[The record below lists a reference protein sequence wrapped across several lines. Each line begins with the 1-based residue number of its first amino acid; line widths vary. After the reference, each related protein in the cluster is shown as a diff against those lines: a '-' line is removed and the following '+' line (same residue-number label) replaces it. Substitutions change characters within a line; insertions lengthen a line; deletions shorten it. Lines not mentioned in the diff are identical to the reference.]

1 MRTYVYVALAGC
13 LALSCSKTKP
23 GETAYDQ
30 RYPRSGAYQTGA
42 YQTDEE
48 QQMRPASGVV
58 YEKETVIEEYNANE
72 PSDPLA
78 QPVEQGTSVDDQR
91 TTEKIRMALE
101 QDDTLSNEAKNVKVI
116 TLHQKVTLRGPVPS
130 MDEAQRIEAHAK
142 TVAGADNVYN
152 QLSIKKPQ

>member
-1 MRTYVYVALAGC
+1 MRTYAYVALAGC

-30 RYPRSGAYQTGA
+30 SYPRSGAYQTGA
-42 YQTDEE
+42 HQVDEE

-78 QPVEQGTSVDDQR
+78 EPIEQGTSVDDQR

-101 QDDTLSNEAKNVKVI
+101 QDPSLSNEAKNVKVI
-116 TLHQKVTLRGPVPS
+116 TLNKKVTLRGPVTS
-130 MDEAQRIEAHAK
+130 MTEAQHVEALAK
-142 TVAGADNVYN
+142 TVAGADNVDN
-152 QLSIKKPQ
+152 QLSIKK